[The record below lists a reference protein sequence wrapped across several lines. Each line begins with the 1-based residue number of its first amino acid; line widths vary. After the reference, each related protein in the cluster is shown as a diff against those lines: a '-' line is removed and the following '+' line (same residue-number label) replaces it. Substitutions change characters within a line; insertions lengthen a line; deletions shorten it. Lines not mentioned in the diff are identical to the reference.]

1 MTEESHIQG
10 RNVAMTMRQAWD
22 AIAAYLQEES
32 LSEDA
37 CIHYGPW
44 SPPESELQLLGE
56 LGGLRVLE
64 IGCGAGQCSV
74 AFAQAGARV
83 TALDLS
89 DVQLAAARARASETG
104 VSIEFVQ
111 GAAEEL
117 EAFDAGRFDLL
128 FANYVLP
135 YVADLPRAFA
145 GFARVLAPGGR
156 LIFSLDHPLLDCFF
170 DEEEETM
177 EIYPVRAYF
186 DESPLGW
193 RYEGVGLPMRS
204 QHRTVSG
211 WLDLIRGAGLQ
222 LDRLV
227 EPLPPAGLLD
237 EMWPEDSPHA
247 PLRNLPQAIIFVARK
262 PENG

>member
-1 MTEESHIQG
+1 M
-10 RNVAMTMRQAWD
+10 NMRQAWD
-22 AIAAYLQEES
+22 AIAAYLQKEG
-32 LSEDA
+32 LYEDA

-44 SPPESELQLLGE
+44 SPPERELQLLGD
-56 LGGLRVLE
+56 LGGVRVLE

-74 AFAQAGARV
+74 AFARAGAQV

-89 DVQLAAARARASETG
+89 DAQLAAAQQRADEAG
-104 VSIEFVQ
+104 VSIEFFQ
-111 GAAEEL
+111 GSADEL
-117 EAFDAGRFDLL
+117 DAFDADRFDLI

-135 YVADLPRAFA
+135 YVEDLPRAFA

-156 LIFSLDHPLLDCFF
+156 LIFSLDHPLRDCFF

-186 DESPLGW
+186 DESPLHW
-193 RYEGVGLPMRS
+193 RYEGPELPMHS

-211 WLDLIRGAGLQ
+211 WLDLIRSAGLH
-222 LDRLV
+222 LARLV
-227 EPLPPAGLLD
+227 EPLPPADLLD
-237 EMWPEDSPHA
+237 EMWPEDGPHA
-247 PLRNLPQAIIFVARK
+247 PLRNLPQAIIFVARR